1 MSFNADTDSK
11 FGDSFIDISKTEKRL
26 VRATLKRYEPNG
38 TYVFLKVFK
47 KSDTEYKIYQR
58 LTMHIDEFKCLLQ
71 SADEIVESV

>member
-26 VRATLKRYEPNG
+26 VRATLKRYEANG

-47 KSDTEYKIYQR
+47 KSDTEYKIHQ
-58 LTMHIDEFKCLLQ
+58 
-71 SADEIVESV
+71 